1 MKANKYI
8 APKMSQFELGSRAI
22 ALNAGSP
29 GGEGS
34 NPNGWGVKENN
45 GWDDEEE

>member
-22 ALNAGSP
+22 ALNAGSA
-29 GGEGS
+29 GEGT